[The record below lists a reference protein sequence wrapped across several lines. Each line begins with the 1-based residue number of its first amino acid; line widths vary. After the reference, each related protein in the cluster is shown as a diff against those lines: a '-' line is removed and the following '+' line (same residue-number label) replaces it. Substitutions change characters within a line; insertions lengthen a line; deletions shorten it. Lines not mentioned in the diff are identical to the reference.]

1 MKRTALHYSLI
12 VAGCLVLFGLVIVA
26 FSRRDDPSFNGR
38 RLSASVYDLLEPNSP
53 TYAASSNVIA
63 QLGTRAIPYLKRTVV
78 RGESQFEQLAR
89 KFNLP
94 LPAHRMMYGRQLAVC
109 RATRILGTNATSL
122 TSELLPLTQSHIGSI
137 RHAALETLFLTS
149 ADSHLSLA
157 TNALAKDIYIEC
169 RLAGMRY
176 AFASG
181 MDPKEVVSL
190 AVENIA
196 NSAQYS
202 GNAARAFAEELRAGA
217 PAEVLEEVL
226 TRFSRS
232 SDSEVRRSSPTGFQR
247 VCAQMQ

>member
-1 MKRTALHYSLI
+1 M
-12 VAGCLVLFGLVIVA
+12 
-26 FSRRDDPSFNGR
+26 
-38 RLSASVYDLLEPNSP
+38 
-53 TYAASSNVIA
+53 
-63 QLGTRAIPYLKRTVV
+63 
-78 RGESQFEQLAR
+78 
-89 KFNLP
+89 
-94 LPAHRMMYGRQLAVC
+94 
-109 RATRILGTNATSL
+109 
-122 TSELLPLTQSHIGSI
+122 
-137 RHAALETLFLTS
+137 ETLFLTS

-232 SDSEVRRSSPTGFQR
+232 SDSEVRRFLANWVPTCLRSNAVAVEILNRLVSDPNGAVAWAATNALKNVR
-247 VCAQMQ
+247 RPE